1 MSMNHTIPIESEEAS
16 ASLSTSD
23 LSGSVNNTA
32 FTTDDDKMED
42 VEVGGNDAPEEPGM
56 TQGNTLVDVPGTMNK
71 GIRAG
76 SIRRWV
82 YVTAILLIVLAVV
95 IGIAASVS
103 NNNNNK
109 TSASSGSV
117 PNSSPVSSPVLS
129 PVASPTAASPV
140 ATNPTAPTAAAR
152 QANYEQI
159 VTFLSARGVSNED
172 DLRRRGSHQHDSA
185 VFLANHDPLNLPL
198 PSGTDLSD
206 PQVEHYVTR
215 YVLTLLHHGWDG
227 YNWTFQ
233 LNFMSELEMCYWNG
247 MKATFQP
254 SFVPLAEAGGVFCL
268 NGTQTPV
275 ALDLGESVVAFLYR
289 MKRIL
294 IIRVLT
300 VSRSLFFSFPEYN
313 KLKGTI
319 PTELGL
325 LTKLVFLDLE
335 FNEINGTIPTELC
348 QLTDLEHLS
357 LRANL
362 LTGSLP
368 SCMGQWSKLAY
379 LDLEVNQL
387 DGSFPQGDALCNM
400 KELDTVVLQR
410 NLFSGALPTCMGQWT
425 RLNGFFASENFFTG
439 SLPSELALLPN
450 VSHFLVDDN
459 ELTGNPNTVF
469 SDMPTLKFLYL
480 DNNQFTGVI
489 DSTFVANSPNLTALD
504 ISHNNFTLDP
514 AAPVFPL
521 HLLQHPTLQILDAST
536 NLLNGSLPSTELQAN
551 NALLFLSLH
560 ANALRG
566 SIPRQLHQFSEL
578 AHLDLSLN
586 SFTGAL
592 PDQLFSLRLLNL
604 FLSENPNLQSGL
616 LPDSILTNHT
626 GFRELSLRNTQR
638 TGPLPTLVGFSDL
651 VLLDLGGND
660 FTGAIPTQY
669 SELPNLRYLLL
680 NGNPDLSGSIP
691 VMSQSPALQIALL
704 DNTNIY
710 GDFSSLCALTAFT
723 DLDAS
728 DVLGDSALIVNCNTT
743 AGTVS
748 NCACCKCC
756 HRPGGCSNPVVA
768 SLDWTWEQRMSQT
781 VRDFAV
787 NDTLLLDFEQL

>member
-1 MSMNHTIPIESEEAS
+1 MNHTIPIESEEAS

-23 LSGSVNNTA
+23 LSGAVNATA
-32 FTTDDDKMED
+32 FDDDKMED
-42 VEVGGNDAPEEPGM
+42 VEVGGNETIAPEEPAM

-82 YVTAILLIVLAVV
+82 YVTAIVLIVLAIV

-103 NNNNNK
+103 NNNNK
-109 TSASSGSV
+109 TSASSSGSF
-117 PNSSPVSSPVLS
+117 PNPSPVASPVSSPVT
-129 PVASPTAASPV
+129 SPTAASPV
-140 ATNPTAPTAAAR
+140 APTSSTAPR
-152 QANYEQI
+152 QATYEEV
-159 VTFLSARGVSNED
+159 VTFLSSRGVSNED
-172 DLRRRGSHQHDSA
+172 ELRSRGSHQHDSA

-198 PSGTDLSD
+198 PSSTDLSD

-215 YVLTLLHHGWDG
+215 YVMTLLHHGLDG

-233 LNFMSELEMCYWNG
+233 LNYMSELEMCYWNG
-247 MKATFQP
+247 MKASFQP
-254 SFVPLAEAGGVFCL
+254 DFIPVPEAGGVFCL

-275 ALDLGESVVAFLYR
+275 ALDL
-289 MKRIL
+289 
-294 IIRVLT
+294 
-300 VSRSLFFSFPEYN
+300 EYN

-325 LTKLVFLDLE
+325 LTKLVFLDFE

-357 LRANL
+357 LRGNY

-379 LDLEVNQL
+379 LDVEVNQL

-514 AAPVFPL
+514 ASPVFPL

-551 NALLFLSLH
+551 SALLFLSLH
-560 ANALRG
+560 SNALRG

-592 PDQLFSLRLLNL
+592 PDQLFSMRLLNL
-604 FLSENPNLQSGL
+604 FLSENPGLQSGL

-638 TGPLPTLVGFSDL
+638 TGPLPSLAGFSDL
-651 VLLDLGGND
+651 VLLDLGGNG

-669 SELPNLRYLLL
+669 SELTDLRYLLL
-680 NGNPDLSGSIP
+680 NGNPGLSGSIP
-691 VMSQSPALQIALL
+691 AMSQSPGLQIALL
-704 DNTNIY
+704 DNTDIY

-723 DLDAS
+723 ELDAS
-728 DVLGDSALIVNCNTT
+728 AVLGDSALIVNCNTT
-743 AGTVS
+743 AGEVS

-781 VRDFAV
+781 VRDFSV
-787 NDTLLLDFEQL
+787 NETLLLDFEEL